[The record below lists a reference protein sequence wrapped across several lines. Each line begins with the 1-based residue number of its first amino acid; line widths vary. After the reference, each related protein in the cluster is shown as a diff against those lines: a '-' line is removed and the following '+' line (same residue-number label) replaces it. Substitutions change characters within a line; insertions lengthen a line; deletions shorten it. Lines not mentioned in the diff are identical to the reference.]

1 MTHSRWILGFVA
13 VVPLLVAGC
22 QPVASHLIGTLYT
35 NVKGPINATEAS
47 VGTREG
53 KACAQ
58 TVLGL
63 VATGDASIEAAMRA
77 GGIKQASSV
86 NYEANH
92 ILGIIGTFCTVVRG
106 N

>member
-1 MTHSRWILGFVA
+1 MKKWLLSIAL
-13 VVPLLVAGC
+13 VVPFFVAGC
-22 QPVASHLIGTLYT
+22 QPVASHLIGLLYT
-35 NVKGPINATEAS
+35 NVKGPVNATEAS
-47 VGTREG
+47 GGTREG

-58 TVLGL
+58 TILGL

-92 ILGIIGTFCTVVRG
+92 ILGIVGTFCTVVRG